1 MGGTV
6 ICPNKLMKLFNLF
19 SGALPGGWLGSLQRK
34 LFLGV
39 VVVVGNLMVKLVAIS
54 LANCIKGG
62 CNATI

>member
-34 LFLGV
+34 LFLG
-39 VVVVGNLMVKLVAIS
+39 
-54 LANCIKGG
+54 GG
-62 CNATI
+62 GGGG